1 MSNSDPQSQPTLWDE
16 SVEIFDEELVITN
29 TDLSTVEIRRSARRK
44 KSVSAFRENGK
55 TIVVVPARMARRDI
69 EAYVRDL
76 VGRLD
81 ARDLKTASIDELERR
96 ARQLVKR
103 YMDHDVISA
112 HRVPVTIK
120 WVTNQNSRWGS
131 CSPADGNIRLSHRL
145 REMPGYV
152 IDCVLL
158 HELIHLVVPDHS
170 DRFYQFMN
178 RFEELEKA
186 SAYLAGYSHA
196 EQRRT

>member
-1 MSNSDPQSQPTLWDE
+1 
-16 SVEIFDEELVITN
+16 
-29 TDLSTVEIRRSARRK
+29 
-44 KSVSAFRENGK
+44 
-55 TIVVVPARMARRDI
+55 MAQRDI
-69 EAYVRDL
+69 DSYVQDL

-81 ARDLKTASIDELERR
+81 ARDHKTASIDELERR

-103 YMDHDVISA
+103 YMDHDIIGA
-112 HRVPVTIK
+112 HKVPVTIK

-170 DRFYQFMN
+170 DRFYAYMN
-178 RFEELEKA
+178 RFEDLEKA
-186 SAYLAGYSHA
+186 SAYLDGYSHA
-196 EQRRT
+196 ERRRS

>member
-29 TDLSTVEIRRSARRK
+29 TDLSKVEIRRSARRK

-103 YMDHDVISA
+103 YMDHDVLSA

>member
-1 MSNSDPQSQPTLWDE
+1 VNTSDPSQQPSLWDE
-16 SVEIFDEELVITN
+16 SSEVFDEVLVISN

-44 KSVSAFRENGK
+44 KSVSAYRENGK
-55 TIVVVPARMARRDI
+55 TIVVVPARMAQRDI
-69 EAYVRDL
+69 DSYVRDL

-81 ARDLKTASIDELERR
+81 ARDHKTASIDELERR

-103 YMDHDVISA
+103 YMDHDVIGT

-170 DRFYQFMN
+170 DRFYAFMN

-186 SAYLAGYSHA
+186 SAYLDGYSHA
-196 EQRRT
+196 ERRLS